1 MQAKGSIVR
10 DLSYNF
16 YAAIYTG
23 TDITVLS
30 SHLFYDRTVVSW
42 AFAEEP
48 YKVVWIVRDDGTLLS
63 LTYLKEQEI
72 YGWARHDTNGIFQSV
87 CSVSEPPVDAAY
99 FIVKRYIR
107 GQWVYYSERM
117 DNRLW
122 TTAEDSW
129 CVDCGLRYAGST
141 RGATLTASGTTGSII
156 VEANAAVF
164 TSADIGSVLRM
175 GGGIG
180 TITGLISSSQINVSL
195 VQDITLVVPN
205 DPTSSPIPVAS
216 GNWNISVPTS
226 TISGLDHL
234 EGKTVSILGD
244 GNVFQSQVVTN
255 GKVSLSSACSLVVVG
270 LPYVCQLQT
279 LYYDQPSPVTVQG
292 RRKNVLRGD
301 RARRGVAWH
310 EDGNQPARCGHAAIW
325 GSAELVQPD
334 RVQGTQSLD

>member
-1 MQAKGSIVR
+1 
-10 DLSYNF
+10 
-16 YAAIYTG
+16 
-23 TDITVLS
+23 
-30 SHLFYDRTVVSW
+30 
-42 AFAEEP
+42 
-48 YKVVWIVRDDGTLLS
+48 
-63 LTYLKEQEI
+63 
-72 YGWARHDTNGIFQSV
+72 
-87 CSVSEPPVDAAY
+87 
-99 FIVKRYIR
+99 
-107 GQWVYYSERM
+107 M

-292 RRKNVLRGD
+292 RRKNVYAATVRVEASRGMKM
-301 RARRGVAWH
+301 GT
-310 EDGNQPARCGHAAIW
+310 NQPDAATQPYGAQPSWSNLIEFKERKASIDAGQPLPLFTGDERLTLPARWDQRGQVAIQQDYPLPCTVLAIIPETNV
-325 GSAELVQPD
+325 GDLPS
-334 RVQGTQSLD
+334 